1 MEEEVKGIS
10 DYLEILNRHK
20 KLILYPAL
28 LLTLVSV
35 AVALLLPATY
45 KSSGLILI
53 ESQEIPRDLVRST
66 VTSYADQRIAIIK
79 QKLLTQS
86 RIMEIVNKY
95 NLYPNEVGKSTN
107 TAIVEL
113 FRTHMSVDMVR
124 ADVTDPNSGRSKRA
138 SIAFKVSF
146 MDKSPKTAQ
155 NVANELTT
163 QFLDENVKT
172 RTARAAETRGFLKE
186 EGDKFE
192 EKIQLLEKKIADFKE
207 TYSESLPEL
216 LPYNLSMVEKLQQ
229 ELVVG
234 QNQIIS
240 LKDQIL
246 TMNLELANFDI
257 LVSQKSGPL
266 SVPQQLAQAK
276 GNLASLKDK
285 YSEHHPDVKRL
296 KRLVESLED
305 ELKTKNITNNGEPKN
320 EYKSPLFLKLS
331 SQIRSTEREIKRLLK
346 RQKQAKEELASFEK
360 RVADT
365 HQVKRAYSD
374 LVRDYDNNVSKYK
387 ELRAKEL
394 QAELAQNLESENK
407 GESFTLIE
415 PPSLPSKPEKPNR
428 FKIFIMG
435 FAASLGL
442 GVGLALLYEM
452 LMGGVRG
459 YKDISRIFGYSPLV
473 VVPVI
478 KVASE
483 TVIKPFNRYTKLYWL
498 IGIAALLL
506 LGFHFLIMDIQILWF
521 KFLRVISLL

>member
-1 MEEEVKGIS
+1 M
-10 DYLEILNRHK
+10 
-20 KLILYPAL
+20 
-28 LLTLVSV
+28 
-35 AVALLLPATY
+35 
-45 KSSGLILI
+45 
-53 ESQEIPRDLVRST
+53 
-66 VTSYADQRIAIIK
+66 
-79 QKLLTQS
+79 
-86 RIMEIVNKY
+86 
-95 NLYPNEVGKSTN
+95 
-107 TAIVEL
+107 
-113 FRTHMSVDMVR
+113 
-124 ADVTDPNSGRSKRA
+124 
-138 SIAFKVSF
+138 
-146 MDKSPKTAQ
+146 
-155 NVANELTT
+155 
-163 QFLDENVKT
+163 
-172 RTARAAETRGFLKE
+172 
-186 EGDKFE
+186 E

-257 LVSQKSGPL
+257 LVSQKTGPL

-320 EYKSPLFLKLS
+320 EYRSPLFLKLS

-346 RQKQAKEELASFEK
+346 RQKQAKEELATFEK

-428 FKIFIMG
+428 FKIFLMG
-435 FAASLGL
+435 FAASFGI

-459 YKDISRIFGYSPLV
+459 YNDISKIFGSPPLV
-473 VVPVI
+473 VVPVLNTAGEIKKTTINRHI
-478 KVASE
+478 KV
-483 TVIKPFNRYTKLYWL
+483 YWL
-498 IGIAALLL
+498 IGITTILILV
-506 LGFHFLIMDIQILWF
+506 FHFLVMDVHILWF
-521 KFLRVISLL
+521 KFMRAISLV